1 MFCIQCGAKIK
12 NNSTFCEN
20 CGADQC
26 LTTTNIEDEK
36 TCPRCHKLV
45 PNIARCCPYCHMLLT
60 FCNDKPTI
68 YDNVLT
74 NEEQF
79 ETPENIIEET
89 DLCTDSTTAHH
100 DYLAGFFFVIDK
112 MLGKFFIG
120 IVILIVL
127 FFMIGP
133 LAALPLL
140 IFKDKDFLVL
150 IVALFIATPFIGAY
164 TYRTGKCPYCGEDLS
179 GIPQSNGLTC
189 KTCENRV
196 LVKDDRFYKINK

>member
-1 MFCIQCGAKIK
+1 
-12 NNSTFCEN
+12 
-20 CGADQC
+20 
-26 LTTTNIEDEK
+26 
-36 TCPRCHKLV
+36 
-45 PNIARCCPYCHMLLT
+45 MLLT